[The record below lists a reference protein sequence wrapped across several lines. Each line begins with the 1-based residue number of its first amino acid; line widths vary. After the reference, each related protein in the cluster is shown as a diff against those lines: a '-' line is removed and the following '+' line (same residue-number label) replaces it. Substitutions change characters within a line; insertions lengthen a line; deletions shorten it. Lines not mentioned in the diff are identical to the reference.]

1 MTIRSWL
8 RPRLINTVDF
18 LMFGMM
24 ALFLFTLILIPALLF
39 YIGAWWNEEPIT
51 FKDAIR
57 KAAVI

>member
-8 RPRLINTVDF
+8 RPRLEKTVAF
-18 LMFGMM
+18 LMFGMATTTIFM
-24 ALFLFTLILIPALLF
+24 FILIPACFF

-57 KAAVI
+57 KAAIL